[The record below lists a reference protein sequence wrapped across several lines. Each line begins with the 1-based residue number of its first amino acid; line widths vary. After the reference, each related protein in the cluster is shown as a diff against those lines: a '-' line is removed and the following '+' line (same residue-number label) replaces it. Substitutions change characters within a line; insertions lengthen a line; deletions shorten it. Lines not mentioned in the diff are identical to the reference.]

1 MAGVR
6 RADATRVA
14 QHAPRG
20 PLMGIAPTNKQVKVQ
35 GITITR
41 VSNGKIVEEFES
53 YDALGMMRQIGAVP
67 ATVGKAA

>member
-1 MAGVR
+1 
-6 RADATRVA
+6 
-14 QHAPRG
+14 
-20 PLMGIAPTNKQVKVQ
+20 MGIAPTNKQVKVQ